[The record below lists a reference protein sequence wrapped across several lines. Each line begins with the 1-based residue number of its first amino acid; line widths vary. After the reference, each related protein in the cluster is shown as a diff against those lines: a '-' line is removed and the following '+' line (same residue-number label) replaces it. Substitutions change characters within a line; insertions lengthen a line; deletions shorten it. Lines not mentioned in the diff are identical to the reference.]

1 MCHKAETPQG
11 AEDLKEKVVLA
22 FTAMHV
28 QQPSGLKKLSQC
40 GSGFRK
46 VVVWDLGKEE
56 VVHEVAVGDVMV
68 QRVKG
73 KAICV
78 PHSTARECVSGKLCR
93 ESSNKATALTFSV
106 DGLEGTL
113 EVGPCVVI
121 EHERV
126 LIMMLQVR
134 DSDEPKAEHKP
145 AAAIAATYPV
155 VCVCVAHTKRE
166 E

>member
-73 KAICV
+73 KAICMPRTRVCKRAAV
-78 PHSTARECVSGKLCR
+78 PREQQQSHSPYILCR
-93 ESSNKATALTFSV
+93 WF
-106 DGLEGTL
+106 GRH
-113 EVGPCVVI
+113 P
-121 EHERV
+121 
-126 LIMMLQVR
+126 
-134 DSDEPKAEHKP
+134 
-145 AAAIAATYPV
+145 
-155 VCVCVAHTKRE
+155 
-166 E
+166 